1 MVRVS
6 GLYDEFPSTGVLFVV
21 AGDGPSLI
29 TSWGRGNCGTE
40 EWHADADSVSA
51 QVRSACRV
59 VGWNELPPSV
69 PPGIALVQGAEE
81 ESLLVGA
88 ASVSARVWLVLADV

>member
-1 MVRVS
+1 MVGVG
-6 GLYDEFPSTGVLFVV
+6 GLYDEFPTMGVLLVV

-29 TSWGRGNCGTE
+29 TSRGCGNCGTE

-51 QVRSACRV
+51 QVQSACGV

-69 PPGIALVQGAEE
+69 PPSVALV
-81 ESLLVGA
+81 
-88 ASVSARVWLVLADV
+88 